1 MSGWR
6 DSEFCRDPEVPESPI
21 ETDRGK
27 AKIFETIPNL
37 SGAHFT
43 IRIIIENVAPTGC
56 ESEIVGKPV
65 RNFGIDE
72 YFGSAGLIVGKIGT
86 KIGPLAIIR
95 SEEHTSELQSLMRI
109 SYAVLLLK

>member
-1 MSGWR
+1 M
-6 DSEFCRDPEVPESPI
+6 

-37 SGAHFT
+37 SGSHFT

-65 RNFGIDE
+65 RNFGIAE
-72 YFGSAGLIVGKIGT
+72 TFGSAGLNVGKIGT
-86 KIGPLAIIR
+86 KIGPLAIIAYGGCEAER
-95 SEEHTSELQSLMRI
+95 SEVSRDGTECVSKGITRR
-109 SYAVLLLK
+109 